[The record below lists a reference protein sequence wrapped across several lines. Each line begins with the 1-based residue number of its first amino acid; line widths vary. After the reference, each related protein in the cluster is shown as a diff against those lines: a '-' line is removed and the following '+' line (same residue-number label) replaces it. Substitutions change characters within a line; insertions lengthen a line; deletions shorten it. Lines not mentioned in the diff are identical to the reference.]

1 VRQTALNLVPLMSTE
16 KPQTKSNARVEEIPV
31 DEERPY
37 SAEKGDEALDLV
49 GAERSAQFSDEYFL
63 KLRRKLVRAS
73 TIRCSSKFSPSLL
86 SGSLDPTPCCC
97 CLLYTVPVRCKW
109 MRHNHLSDHLIV
121 TKHP

>member
-73 TIRCSSKFSPSLL
+73 TVRRSSKFSPSIPRIFGFHPLLLL
-86 SGSLDPTPCCC
+86 STSHSFCTLQVDAAQ
-97 CLLYTVPVRCKW
+97 
-109 MRHNHLSDHLIV
+109 SSF
-121 TKHP
+121 